1 MSGLN
6 AWDQV
11 QLLVAQIG
19 RHTGLKTLLLPL
31 AIKEPGL
38 CVKVAARK
46 VSTGRDLY
54 TDRRPV
60 AGTVVQA
67 AVSIESRVES
77 HTALRNAVDACEALA
92 RYAIEA
98 DRLEDQDGKPI
109 ANLRLEMKSNDDDG
123 LLEDPD
129 NDKVAWVRVEYLVTI
144 TQSAI
149 R

>member
-1 MSGLN
+1 MSGLS
-6 AWDQV
+6 AWNQV

-19 RHTGLKTLLLPL
+19 RHTGLKALLLPL

-46 VSTGRDLY
+46 VSTSRDLF

-60 AGTVVQA
+60 SGTVVQV

-77 HTALRNAVDACEALA
+77 HTALKNAVDACEALA
-92 RYAIEA
+92 RYAVGA
-98 DRLEDQDGKPI
+98 DRLEAQDGKPI
-109 ANLRLEMKSNDDDG
+109 PNLRLEIKPHDDDG
-123 LLEDPD
+123 LLEDP
-129 NDKVAWVRVEYLVTI
+129 
-144 TQSAI
+144 AI

>member
-1 MSGLN
+1 MSDIN

-38 CVKVAARK
+38 CIKIAARR
-46 VSTGRDLY
+46 VSTKRDLY
-54 TDRRPV
+54 MDHRPLPN
-60 AGTVVQA
+60 TVVQA

-92 RYAIEA
+92 RYATEA
-98 DRLEDQDGKPI
+98 DRLEDQDGKPV
-109 ANLRLEMKSNDDDG
+109 ANLRLEMKPADDGG

-129 NDKVAWVRVEYLVTI
+129 SDKVAWVRVEYLVTI
-144 TQSAI
+144 TQPAI

>member
-1 MSGLN
+1 MSAID

-11 QLLVAQIG
+11 LLLVAQIG

-38 CVKVAARK
+38 CVKIAARK
-46 VSTGRDLY
+46 VSTSRDLY

-60 AGTVVQA
+60 SGTVVQA

-92 RYAIEA
+92 RYAVGA
-98 DRLEDQDGKPI
+98 DRLEDKDGKPI
-109 ANLRLEMKSNDDDG
+109 PNLRLEMKPNNDDG

-144 TQSAI
+144 TQPAI

>member
-1 MSGLN
+1 MSGLG
-6 AWDQV
+6 AWEQV

-38 CVKVAARK
+38 CVKIAARN
-46 VSTGRDLY
+46 VSTSRDLY

-60 AGTVVQA
+60 AGTVVRA
-67 AVSIESRVES
+67 SVSIESRVES
-77 HTALRNAVDACEALA
+77 HTSLHNVVDACEALA
-92 RYAIEA
+92 RYAVGA
-98 DRLEDQDGKPI
+98 SRLEDQDGKPI
-109 ANLRLEMKSNDDDG
+109 PDLRLEIKPTDDGG

-129 NDKVAWVRVEYLVTI
+129 NDKVAWVRVEYLVVI
-144 TQSAI
+144 TQPAY